1 MSMLKFSSL
10 TKTHIE
16 VELEA
21 KTGFRVGK
29 IGPSKVKENYRD
41 NCIIGPVFSTIFWG
55 RLSSQFERKNKIWEN
70 VFAMKIYR
78 RQKFDF

>member
-1 MSMLKFSSL
+1 MTTSGTTPLLDSFWPYFILNYLIVEIDTNFMSMLKFSSL
-10 TKTHIE
+10 TKTRIE

-41 NCIIGPVFSTIFWG
+41 NCIIGPVFSTIF
-55 RLSSQFERKNKIWEN
+55 
-70 VFAMKIYR
+70 
-78 RQKFDF
+78 